1 MNQGRNCL
9 DARVFRCTDGAQHLD
24 ALATGR
30 PISSWLRDDGPF
42 NRAMTFRGNFSVI
55 SGVEVQA
62 KMWPICGQW
71 NHVSVL
77 KALTQNL
84 WDFSKWARKAVQIQ
98 FVLLKN
104 TDSSVLKSIQWLSPS
119 KNSSYNKVGWL
130 SSLVSLRK
138 FLFSDLQTVLSSG
151 QNESHLQS
159 LVLPPIGWDSSG
171 NACGTALCF
180 MSDLRGGAGHF
191 PFTT

>member
-1 MNQGRNCL
+1 M

-62 KMWPICGQW
+62 KMWPIFGQW

-84 WDFSKWARKAVQIQ
+84 WDFSK
-98 FVLLKN
+98 
-104 TDSSVLKSIQWLSPS
+104 
-119 KNSSYNKVGWL
+119 
-130 SSLVSLRK
+130 
-138 FLFSDLQTVLSSG
+138 
-151 QNESHLQS
+151 
-159 LVLPPIGWDSSG
+159 
-171 NACGTALCF
+171 
-180 MSDLRGGAGHF
+180 
-191 PFTT
+191 